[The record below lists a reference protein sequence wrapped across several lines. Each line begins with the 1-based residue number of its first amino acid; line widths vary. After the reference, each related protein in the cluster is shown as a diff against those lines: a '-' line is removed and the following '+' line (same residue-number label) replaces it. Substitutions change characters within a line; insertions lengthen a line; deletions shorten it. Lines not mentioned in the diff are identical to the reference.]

1 MANRKKTR
9 NKKLSRKLGNDQGIL
24 VIHGVGNQKEGETL
38 QKFGGSLRDRALRY
52 SGSELLYGT
61 DEEIL
66 SDSKDGE
73 NISEPKKEIKIS
85 LGNHSKYDNL
95 YIHEVHWAKDYRKEL
110 KNKTLWVLSR
120 IHLIA
125 LLLFFDVR
133 DKNFIKNPSSDKTVL
148 GVAFRFY
155 ARFLILLALVAFIV
169 SFFIRLFTVNIFLGL
184 GIVVIVS
191 LILILFIEKSKCNL
205 SNDVRIAAS
214 LEHSERE
221 EILKK
226 IDEGVRDFPPSVQNI
241 TIVAHSQGGYLTHQY
256 LTSKNYNPPKE
267 IKNFVGVGSGLGAI
281 HIISLTQS
289 IKNLLFSWFLFID
302 MVLLFLVPL
311 VFMWEAFEGTFL
323 SIYTLLYSIGGSI
336 ITLDISFIMDIFS
349 LANANIINSMD
360 LWSVPNILICS
371 LILAFPIYL
380 AKHYW
385 YKRIEGVPE
394 NIRWEE
400 YSSVRDVVG
409 RITPIIA
416 WGFSSSIPKVVGL
429 LGWPL
434 GVHTKYFNGSSSM
447 PSVLVSRFYG
457 KKEVDKYENMQKY
470 LYALTMRQRYMSSA
484 SAVFVA
490 VLMVYVTVNK
500 LKLYGNSYIAVV
512 SSILFILTWKICSL
526 LLILA
531 MRFFS
536 WIIGKTLEKFKGRNK
551 ISINIGMYR
560 LTDRKFESYVFEDCN
575 YIEQFSPVSSK
586 IRYIIGGIISVISA
600 VLIIFSYTYLE
611 MSRKDYPGLAN
622 VFFIGVIYFFVGLCV
637 ILGYS
642 FETLKGVFGGIVGLA
657 ILLVIVSLYPYFP
670 HISLLYIVIL
680 STVIVYAWR
689 GWYKI
694 EKIKSVNVG
703 SDYS

>member
-61 DEEIL
+61 DEEIR
-66 SDSKDGE
+66 SGA
-73 NISEPKKEIKIS
+73 KKEIKVS
-85 LGNHSKYDNL
+85 LGSESKYDNL
-95 YIHEVHWAKDYRKEL
+95 YIREVHWAKNYGKKL
-110 KNKTLWVLSR
+110 KNKTLWVLFR
-120 IHLIA
+120 VHLIA

-133 DKNFIKNPSSDKTVL
+133 DKKFIKNPSSDKTAL

-155 ARFLILLALVAFIV
+155 ARFLILLTLVAFIV
-169 SFFIRLFTVNIFLGL
+169 GSLKRLFMVNIFLGL

-191 LILILFIEKSKCNL
+191 LVLILFIEKSKCNL

-214 LEHSERE
+214 LEHRERE

-226 IDEGVRDFPPSVQNI
+226 IDEGARGFPSSVQEI

-289 IKNLLFSWFLFID
+289 IKNLLFSWFLFIN

-311 VFMWEAFEGTFL
+311 VFMWEGFEGTFL
-323 SIYTLLYSIGGSI
+323 SIYTLLYLVGGFI
-336 ITLDISFIMDIFS
+336 ITLDISFIMDNVLLVS
-349 LANANIINSMD
+349 TNIINSMD
-360 LWSVPNILICS
+360 LWSVPKILICS

-380 AKHYW
+380 AKRYW
-385 YKRIEGVPE
+385 YKRIEDVPE

-416 WGFSSSIPKVVGL
+416 WGVSSSIPKVVGL

-447 PSVLVSRFYG
+447 PSVLVSRLYS
-457 KKEVDKYENMQKY
+457 KKEVDKYENMQKC
-470 LYALTMRQRYMSSA
+470 LYALTMRQRYISSA
-484 SAVFVA
+484 SAVLVA
-490 VLMVYVTVNK
+490 VLMIYTAVYK
-500 LKLYGNSYIAVV
+500 LNLYGNSYIAVV
-512 SSILFILTWKICSL
+512 NSILFILIWKIFSL

-531 MRFFS
+531 MRTLS
-536 WIIGKTLEKFKGRNK
+536 WITVKALSPFMKWRK
-551 ISINIGMYR
+551 ISLNIGMYR
-560 LTDRKFESYVFEDCN
+560 LTDGKFESYISSDRN
-575 YIEQFSPVSSK
+575 YIEQFSPISSG
-586 IRYIIGGIISVISA
+586 IRYIIGGLVSVISA
-600 VLIIFSYTYLE
+600 VLIIFSYTYQE
-611 MSRKDYPGLAN
+611 IYHKDHYGLAN

-642 FETLKGVFGGIVGLA
+642 FETLKGVFGGIVGLV
-657 ILLVIVSLYPYFP
+657 ILLVTVSLCPYFL
-670 HISLLYIVIL
+670 HICLLYIVIL
-680 STVIVYAWR
+680 LTVIVYAWV
-689 GWYKI
+689 GWYRI
-694 EKIKSVNVG
+694 EKIKNINMG
-703 SDYS
+703 SGYL